1 MLSNTKMEKLLE
13 IFQRG
18 DFPSK
23 NVHCSFLI
31 IMKPIFYTDTYI
43 RHIRDI
49 LHLCAHCSTCYCPA
63 HRNLNALVGGLQKSA
78 HTGKKLKSPN
88 YVTLHFHLM
97 WRQSC
102 KKLLWRRFKWVYK
115 NEDCKEHRWKSP
127 KYSRRYWEW
136 ESSGGLFYLAN
147 YICQNCQMYL
157 SKV

>member
-1 MLSNTKMEKLLE
+1 MENLLE
-13 IFQRG
+13 IFQKG
-18 DFPSK
+18 LFFLQK
-23 NVHCSFLI
+23 CSLLISHHIEANFLHR
-31 IMKPIFYTDTYI
+31 YI
-43 RHIRDI
+43 YSSYPWHFAS
-49 LHLCAHCSTCYCPA
+49 LWAAHCSTCYCPS

-102 KKLLWRRFKWVYK
+102 KKLLWRRFKWVNK

-157 SKV
+157 SKL

>member
-1 MLSNTKMEKLLE
+1 MLSHTKMEKLLE

-18 DFPSK
+18 GFFIQK
-23 NVHCSFLI
+23 CSLLI
-31 IMKPIFYTDTYI
+31 FHHIEANFYTDTYI
-43 RHIRDI
+43 RNIRDI
-49 LHLCAHCSTCYCPA
+49 LHLCADCSTCYCPS

-102 KKLLWRRFKWVYK
+102 KKLLWRRFKWVNK

-127 KYSRRYWEW
+127 KYSRRY
-136 ESSGGLFYLAN
+136 
-147 YICQNCQMYL
+147 
-157 SKV
+157 